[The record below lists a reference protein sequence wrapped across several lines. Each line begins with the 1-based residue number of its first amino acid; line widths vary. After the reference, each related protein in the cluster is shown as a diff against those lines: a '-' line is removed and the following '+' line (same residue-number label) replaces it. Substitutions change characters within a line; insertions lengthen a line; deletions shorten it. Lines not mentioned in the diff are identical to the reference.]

1 MSYAGHV
8 NATRV
13 AASTLAVSGLRDL
26 LAVQYAY
33 GATAG
38 VVTIRDGAVS
48 ATVLLQISTP
58 ASVGAGELYLPGQG
72 IRADTGLYVDLGAG
86 ATGVTVIFA

>member
-1 MSYAGHV
+1 MSYCGRV

-13 AASTLAVSGLRDL
+13 AASTLAVSGLHDL

-48 ATVLLQISTP
+48 AAVLLQISTP

-72 IRADTGLYVDLGAG
+72 IRASDGLYVDLGAG
-86 ATGVTVIFA
+86 ATGVTVIYG

>member
-8 NATRV
+8 NAARV
-13 AASTLAVSGLRDL
+13 AASTLAVSGRFDL

-48 ATVLLQISTP
+48 ASVLLQISTP
-58 ASVGAGELYLPGQG
+58 ASVGAGELHLPGQG
-72 IRADTGLYVDLGAG
+72 IRANDGLYVDLGAG
-86 ATGVTVIFA
+86 ATGVTVIYG

>member
-38 VVTIRDGAVS
+38 VVTIRDGA
-48 ATVLLQISTP
+48 AWFETRT
-58 ASVGAGELYLPGQG
+58 
-72 IRADTGLYVDLGAG
+72 RAWAAAAPPRRRTGRRHG
-86 ATGVTVIFA
+86 ATGCGRG

>member
-48 ATVLLQISTP
+48 ATVLLQLLTTTIIMMIMC
-58 ASVGAGELYLPGQG
+58 GE
-72 IRADTGLYVDLGAG
+72 RCC
-86 ATGVTVIFA
+86 